1 MVLPCAACAGPAH
14 RPRRCNRSLSEPCF
28 CTGAVGLEEDSM
40 EAALRRARAEASLD
54 ALARMDGLRI
64 APVETRKPRAP
75 RKGRKAAAARSQL
88 ADTDDQ
94 LIEDAMLRSAAEAE
108 VMAAGRACTRP
119 YVRSDGAKDEF
130 LCSRVRAARAM
141 LRGTWRPRFQ
151 VGAAVEC
158 HLSDGWY
165 RATIGQHRY
174 REEEWSK
181 WSVAA
186 YQCLLEDGTLI
197 YAPLDHDS
205 VVRKLEVIES

>member
-28 CTGAVGLEEDSM
+28 CTGAVGLEEDNM
-40 EAALRRARAEASLD
+40 EAALRWARAEATLD
-54 ALARMDGLRI
+54 TLARMDGLRV
-64 APVETRKPRAP
+64 APVKTRKPRAP
-75 RKGRKAAAARSQL
+75 QKGRKATAAGSQL

-94 LIEDAMLRSAAEAE
+94 LIADAMSRSAAEAK
-108 VMAAGRACTRP
+108 VMAAGRSCTRAF
-119 YVRSDGAKDEF
+119 VRSDGAKDED
-130 LCSRVRAARAM
+130 LRSRVRAVRAM

-151 VGAAVEC
+151 VGAVVEC
-158 HLSDGWY
+158 HISDGWH
-165 RATIGQHRY
+165 RATIRQHRY